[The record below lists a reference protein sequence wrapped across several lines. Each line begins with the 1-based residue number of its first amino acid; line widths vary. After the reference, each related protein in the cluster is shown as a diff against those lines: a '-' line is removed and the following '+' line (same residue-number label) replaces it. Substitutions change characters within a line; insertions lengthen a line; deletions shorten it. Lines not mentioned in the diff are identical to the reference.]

1 MAKSN
6 ASNVFTFLESLFEV
20 LVREFTLRTGIILAG
35 VVTLLFKLEI
45 PGRQGGMPLCPVEWT
60 KE

>member
-1 MAKSN
+1 M
-6 ASNVFTFLESLFEV
+6 
-20 LVREFTLRTGIILAG
+20 ILAG